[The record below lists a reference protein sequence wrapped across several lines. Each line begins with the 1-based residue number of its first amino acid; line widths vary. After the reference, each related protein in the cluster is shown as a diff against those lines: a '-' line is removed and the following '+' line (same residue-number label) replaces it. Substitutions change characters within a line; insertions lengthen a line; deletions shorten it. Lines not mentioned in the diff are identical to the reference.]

1 MNVSNFL
8 SYGGRAATPNRF
20 FYCDNLKYNQL
31 DNYNRVERTMGN
43 SKRVLVLV
51 LAAGVV
57 LGLVLAGVLLREG
70 HVKGR
75 SRITTA
81 STSSANADEVTLLP
95 DEKNT
100 IAVFQE
106 AAPSVVF
113 ITNSALQL
121 DYFSMDVMEIP
132 QGSGSGFI
140 WDSKGHVVTNYHVI
154 ANANSLSV
162 ALSDGSTFPAT
173 VVGAEPSKD
182 LAVLKIQAP
191 ESKLKPVTA
200 GRSERL
206 VVGQK
211 VIAIGNPFG
220 LDQTLT
226 VGVVSALGR
235 QIQSANRRTIHDV
248 IQTDAAINP
257 GNSGGPLLDSQ
268 GRLIGVNTAIV
279 SPSGAYAGIGFAV
292 PVNTVRQIVPQ
303 LIQYGKVIRPG
314 LGVTVVSDSVA
325 RRLDV
330 EGVIIGEVPEG
341 SEAQQAGLQGIN
353 RNWRGE
359 LSLGDVVTHIN
370 EDRIT
375 NTDELAN
382 ALEQHKVGD
391 TVTVK
396 LLRDGK
402 ESSIRLRLVQL
413 N

>member
-1 MNVSNFL
+1 
-8 SYGGRAATPNRF
+8 
-20 FYCDNLKYNQL
+20 
-31 DNYNRVERTMGN
+31 MGN